1 MRKIL
6 EYTEKDLE
14 PTNSFN
20 LHDFLQPDIW
30 SDYKIDSGIRE
41 RLLDI
46 ANQYINSI
54 RGSFKVYDI
63 ILIGSLASYNWS
75 KYSDFDLHVVIEYKD
90 INEDIELVE
99 EYLDIHKKLW
109 NKKYDIYILGFPVE
123 IFTENKGRDTGHIN
137 GIFSIF
143 KNKWLKKSSKKEID
157 IDINLIETKAK
168 SIMTSVDELEK
179 STQEQAVETDRT
191 LDDLNKVWDKVKRG
205 RSEGLASPQG
215 EFAIGN
221 LVFKYLRRNEY
232 ISKMI
237 EIRKNLIEQ
246 KYSI

>member
-14 PTNSFN
+14 PTDSFK
-20 LHDFLQPDIW
+20 LHDYLQPDIW
-30 SDYKIDSGIRE
+30 SDYQMDSEIRE
-41 RLLDI
+41 RLLEI

-54 RGSFKVYDI
+54 RGSFKIHDI
-63 ILIGSLASYNWS
+63 ILIGSLSSYNWS
-75 KYSDFDLHVVIEYKD
+75 KYSDFDLHVVIDYKD

-109 NKKYDIYILGFPVE
+109 NKKYDIDIMGFPVE
-123 IFTENKGRDTGHIN
+123 LFAENKGRDMEHIN
-137 GIFSIF
+137 GVFSIL
-143 KNKWLKKSSKKEID
+143 KNRWIKKPSKKELD
-157 IDINLIETKAK
+157 IDTDLIETKAK
-168 SIMTSVDELEK
+168 SIMTSIDELEK
-179 STQEQAVETDRT
+179 AVKEQAVESDRT
-191 LDDLNKVWDKVKRG
+191 LEDLNKVWSKVKRG
-205 RSEGLASPQG
+205 RSEGLESPQG

-232 ISKMI
+232 ISKII
-237 EIRKNLIEQ
+237 ELRKKLIEQ